1 MRRACRGRDRFG
13 SVLRCETRIQPC
25 ERGSGIFL
33 HNDPA
38 DRPADVFAG
47 VNTIHAGGDRASHLL
62 IPLLPPDQA
71 ESNATVSVS

>member
-1 MRRACRGRDRFG
+1 MRRRPFRIGLAVRDAHPA
-13 SVLRCETRIQPC
+13 LRK
-25 ERGSGIFL
+25 GSGIFL